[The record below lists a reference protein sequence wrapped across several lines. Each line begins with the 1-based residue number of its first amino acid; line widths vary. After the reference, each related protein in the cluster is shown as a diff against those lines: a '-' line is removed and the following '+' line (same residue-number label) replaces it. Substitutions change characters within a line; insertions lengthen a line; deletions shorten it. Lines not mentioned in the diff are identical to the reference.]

1 MAAPVSNSLLPIN
14 ATAAELALEGATARM
29 SDVPVLVRESWNPDT
44 CPAALLPWLASAFA
58 VDAWD
63 STWTDEQKRQ
73 AISNSV
79 YVHRHK
85 GTIGAVKRAVSA
97 IGFEVQVQEWFNQQ
111 PAGAPFTFSLLL
123 TAAQVG
129 FARDDIAHIV
139 SLVDATKN
147 LRSHLSTIVP
157 TVVTQCTPNVAGVT
171 LGGHEITVAFGNTA
185 GFFLIQEGALNGVP
199 QTEQAVD
206 QLHQELNATLAAPNY
221 W

>member
-1 MAAPVSNSLLPIN
+1 MGNSLLPIS
-14 ATAAELALEGATARM
+14 ATAAELALEGATARIT
-29 SDVPVLVRESWNPDT
+29 DVPVLVRESWNPDT

-63 STWTDEQKRQ
+63 ATWTESQKRQ
-73 AISNSV
+73 AIKNSV

-85 GTIGAVKRAVSA
+85 GTIGAVKRAILA
-97 IGFEVQVQEWFNQQ
+97 IGFDVQVQEWFNQV
-111 PAGAPFTFSLLL
+111 PAGAPFTFQLLL

-129 FARDDIAHIV
+129 FARDDIARIV

-147 LRSHLSTIVP
+147 LRSHLSTVVP
-157 TVVTQCTPNVAGVT
+157 TIVTRCNPKVAAVT
-171 LGGHEITVAFGNTA
+171 LTGHDITVTFGGSA
-185 GFFLIQEGALNGVP
+185 GFFLIQEGALNGIP

-206 QLHQELNATLAAPNY
+206 QLHKALNTTLPASNY